1 MSELSELIKINKN
14 IEKQNEE
21 IIRLLKKIAGEDEND
36 EASRKGIVLD
46 EALRGKILINEE
58 NIEDELVT
66 PEPAQNEFID
76 KREELLKELLF
87 DDSPSVGEVY
97 FLNEDIFKYS
107 VKDNEISIDNLT
119 GQGECA
125 DYSLAELIS
134 DESVKNNQSL
144 DDSTVIFT
152 DSTKGNLPDALRLCI
167 EGGAKK
173 AYIPWN
179 QMLELLSAPQELQVL
194 IKLDFYK
201 TTDQLIEKLFGKS

>member
-97 FLNEDIFKYS
+97 FLNEDIFKFS

-119 GQGECA
+119 GEGECA

-167 EGGAKK
+167 EGGANK

-194 IKLDFYK
+194 IKMDFYK
-201 TTDQLIEKLFGKS
+201 NTDQLIEKLFDKS